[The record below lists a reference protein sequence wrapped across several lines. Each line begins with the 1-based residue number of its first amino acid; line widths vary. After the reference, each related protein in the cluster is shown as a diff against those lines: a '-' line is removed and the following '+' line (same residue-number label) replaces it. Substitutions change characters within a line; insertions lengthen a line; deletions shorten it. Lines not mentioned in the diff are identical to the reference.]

1 MNKGIESL
9 NTSPVDVLSAGD
21 PHRARFCA
29 ARAAR
34 SVVTAAQPAFT
45 AAPARATVGA
55 HRFCAVRAEVAKAA
69 KTDVAEG
76 ISLAGRVRTWPT
88 LRGRAAAR
96 GQTDACGQGVVVS
109 PTKRWFMSPGW
120 RETLH
125 LRATVARGRTAS
137 ADFLGSLRICSA
149 SFSPTSNKEVVRS
162 HDCLEAC
169 SIRHGN
175 KVVPRKRRPYI
186 LFSFMSNLMGFPA
199 APTLPNRRGMAS
211 FRKGCA
217 WAGGWAHA
225 SCSLLVALRR

>member
-1 MNKGIESL
+1 M
-9 NTSPVDVLSAGD
+9 SAGD

-34 SVVTAAQPAFT
+34 SVVTAAQPVFA
-45 AAPARATVGA
+45 AAPARATTRA
-55 HRFCAVRAEVAKAA
+55 HRFLIAGAEVVKATKA
-69 KTDVAEG
+69 CVAGDASPVEG
-76 ISLAGRVRTWPT
+76 TRAGPAMRGRTAA
-88 LRGRAAAR
+88 RGRAIAR
-96 GQTDACGQGVVVS
+96 GRRSTPGQGVAVS
-109 PTKRWFMSPGW
+109 QAMWWRAAAGCTTVARRRAPT
-120 RETLH
+120 
-125 LRATVARGRTAS
+125 ARGRTAPTG
-137 ADFLGSLRICSA
+137 FLGSLLICSA

-186 LFSFMSNLMGFPA
+186 LFSFMSNLMGFPP
-199 APTLPNRRGMAS
+199 APTLPNRRGVAS
-211 FRKGCA
+211 FRKSCS